1 MFLLFVSY
9 QELFSS
15 LLTLQRYERN
25 IKVLVGICFN
35 FRDDNFNFIVPFLG
49 GELVVL

>member
-25 IKVLVGICFN
+25 IKEIIGICFN
-35 FRDDNFNFIVPFLG
+35 FRDNNFNIMMPFLG
-49 GELVVL
+49 W